1 MCLINAEEDGSKIS
15 IPCETFAI
23 VAWDIT
29 YVAEYQQSPFL
40 TDLRKM
46 WSIAPFF
53 RPSYLNI
60 CLATILKKHK
70 GVNVMRHLSLLFAV
84 ALLSSCA
91 TPQVNTSYLK
101 DESRGSGGIIAF
113 CRTPPNLIA
122 TFIYQKIYID
132 SSLVGEVEKGK
143 ALSVPVNIG
152 ETVEVKLKDKTNILD
167 SGDLWLSEVIEEKK
181 ERYLIITPKTNLS
194 AAASLLLGPAGMAAM
209 QEHLK
214 PTYFTAQYVSKDVFD
229 QNCGQVN

>member
-1 MCLINAEEDGSKIS
+1 MPAIS
-15 IPCETFAI
+15 VRHSPFVVRDE
-23 VAWDIT
+23 T
-29 YVAEYQQSPFL
+29 YVAEYQQSRCL

-53 RPSYLNI
+53 RPSYLNT
-60 CLATILKKHK
+60 CLATILKKHER
-70 GVNVMRHLSLLFAV
+70 VNVMRHLNLHVSLLFAV
-84 ALLSSCA
+84 ALVSSCTA
-91 TPQVNTSYLK
+91 PQVNTSYLK
-101 DESRGSGGIIAF
+101 DKSRGSGGIIAF
-113 CRTPPNLIA
+113 CRTPPNLVA

-167 SGDLWLSEVIEEKK
+167 SGNLWLSEVIKEKK

-229 QNCGQVN
+229 QNCEQVN